1 MTDTVRKPAA
11 IFSRRVTISLYVL
24 VAYLYWAA
32 LYVIV
37 PTLPTYLQTKLD
49 DLALVGLVLSMYG
62 LWQAIVRLP
71 VGIAAD
77 WLGRRK
83 PFILGGFGLIAL
95 GTWLLSTAD
104 GVTGLTLAR
113 SIVGIGAG
121 AWVPLVVAFSAM
133 FKPAEAVRAT
143 AMLTVVLSLGRGTA
157 TLATGWLTG
166 WGGVSAPFMVA
177 IAAIGLAALWLLVIG
192 EEKKPSK
199 KPSLGETGAL
209 ITRKDVLLPALLAA
223 VCQYVDYA
231 TTFSFFPI
239 LAKTLG
245 GTAVT
250 QSLLVGLDV
259 FVFLLG
265 NLSATLL
272 VNRIGARSM
281 VYLNFGLLVAGAG
294 LGALASS
301 LALLFA
307 AQFAIGLALGISYPV
322 LMGMS
327 IRFVA
332 DPERTT
338 AMGLHQAVYAV
349 GMFSGPWLSGILA
362 SRLGVSGMLAVTTVL
377 VLVLGLVGTARLPRK
392 PAG

>member
-49 DLALVGLVLSMYG
+49 NLALVGLVLSMYG

-104 GVTGLTLAR
+104 GVAGLTLAR

-121 AWVPLVVAFSAM
+121 AWVPLVVAFSAL

-166 WGGVSAPFMVA
+166 WGGVTAPFMVA

-199 KPSLGETGAL
+199 KPSLGDTGAL

-239 LAKTLG
+239 LAKTFG

-281 VYLNFGLLVAGAG
+281 VYLNFGLLVTGVA

-332 DPERTT
+332 DQERTT

-362 SRLGVSGMLAVTTVL
+362 SRLGVTGMLAVTTVL
-377 VLVLGLVGTARLPRK
+377 VLGLGLVGTARLPRK